1 MARYLI
7 VAHQTAESEELR
19 GAARALAEREPDSD
33 FVLLVPATPVNSLL
47 VWEEGETEEIARRRA
62 DSAQERLLADGVRV
76 IEARIGPGDPV
87 TAVADALRD
96 DEYAGILVGT
106 LPAGVSRWLRMD
118 LISRLRR
125 LAAGREV
132 IHVES
137 RTADRNVGAR

>member
-7 VAHQTAESEELR
+7 VAHQTAESEQLR
-19 GAARALAEREPDSD
+19 AAARKLARREPDGE

-47 VWEEGETEEIARRRA
+47 LWEEGETDEIARRRA
-62 DSAQERLLADGVRV
+62 ASAQERLIADGVPVVDARV
-76 IEARIGPGDPV
+76 GDGEPV
-87 TAVADALRD
+87 TAVADELRRA
-96 DEYAGILVGT
+96 EYDGILVGT

-125 LAAGREV
+125 LAAGRDV

-137 RTADRNVGAR
+137 TTADRYAARP

>member
-62 DSAQERLLADGVRV
+62 HTAQERLLADGVRV
-76 IEARIGPGDPV
+76 TEARIGPGDPV

-106 LPAGVSRWLRMD
+106 LPAGISRWLRID